1 MHTRKV
7 KHPRPDPR
15 KRLPKSPPKTVGKVP
30 ESIGEAAAVELQ
42 LADTLN
48 EIDRQRARY
57 ASAKAR
63 LDAVLE
69 IKTAVLIAQAVTLA
83 EQVHAYADANRRTLT
98 QNGQSK
104 TVTLANAGVV
114 QWQTSPPAVR
124 VSSEQD
130 VLERIR
136 TLGLGEFVRQPPQE
150 IDREAMLA
158 TEESREKA
166 GAIEG
171 VSIDQAEKVYV
182 RPAGSRA
189 HVEATLGKKGPGK
202 WKAVW
207 PKDEAKEK

>member
-1 MHTRKV
+1 MNTKTKAKPQTV
-7 KHPRPDPR
+7 K
-15 KRLPKSPPKTVGKVP
+15 KKSGVDVP
-30 ESIGEAAAVELQ
+30 ATLDAAATLELQ
-42 LADTLN
+42 IAEKLN
-48 EIDRQRARY
+48 EIDKTRARY
-57 ASAKAR
+57 AVALAR
-63 LDAVLE
+63 MQATLE
-69 IKTAVLIAQAVTLA
+69 IKTAPLVSDAMALA
-83 EQVHAYADANRRTLT
+83 AQVHAYADANRSSLT
-98 QNGQSK
+98 DGGRAK
-104 TVTLANAGVV
+104 TVVIANAGVV

-171 VSIDQAEKVYV
+171 VSIDQAEKVYI
-182 RPAGSRA
+182 RPAGSRG

-207 PKDEAKEK
+207 PKDEASEK